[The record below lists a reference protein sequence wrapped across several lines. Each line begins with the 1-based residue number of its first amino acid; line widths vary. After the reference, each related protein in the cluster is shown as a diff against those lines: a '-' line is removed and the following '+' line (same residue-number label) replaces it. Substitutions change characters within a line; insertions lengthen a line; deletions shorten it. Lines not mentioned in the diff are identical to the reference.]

1 MPLYK
6 INTDEIQNFL
16 RRSDINFAEVS
27 RITGLSKMTIS
38 NLRTG
43 RTDLFRI
50 KFDTIILLQSYV
62 DSLKIDF

>member
-16 RRSDINFAEVS
+16 QRSDINFAEVS
-27 RITGLSKMTIS
+27 RQTGVSKMTLS

-43 RTDLFRI
+43 RTDVFRI
-50 KFDTIILLQSYV
+50 RFDTIIMLQSYI
-62 DSLKIDF
+62 DSLKI

>member
-16 RRSDINFAEVS
+16 QRSDINFAEVS
-27 RITGLSKMTIS
+27 RITGISKMTIS

-50 KFDTIILLQSYV
+50 RFDTIIMLQSYI
-62 DSLKIDF
+62 DTLKIK

>member
-16 RRSDINFAEVS
+16 QRSDINFAEVS
-27 RITGLSKMTIS
+27 RQTGISKMTLS

-43 RTDLFRI
+43 RTDVFRI
-50 KFDTIILLQSYV
+50 RFDTIIMLQSYI
-62 DSLKIDF
+62 DGLKN